1 MLCGAGLAQDIDE
14 EKPRELIITTM
25 PTAPKSA
32 GGVEARLSRLDLAQP
47 LGSVLDE
54 LAGQAKLKVQPN
66 WVELAKAGVERSRQ
80 VGNTTLVGVTAQTA
94 LDVICRLADPAG
106 WTEAKDVIVVTSKTD
121 LASRQ
126 VTRDYHAGSLKAG
139 DVPALLQ
146 ALLGLKGVTAV
157 EKGEQIAVTASLS
170 DHPQIERVLT
180 LAWRGST
187 AEDWL
192 HILGGA
198 RFRFSRE
205 AEFGW
210 DKADLRQVLAD
221 LSLRGG
227 TSVVL
232 DEPALQTAKFTP
244 PPVTLKSERMTPDK
258 ALAAVL
264 AQGGASATLTP
275 EVMGR
280 GEMIL
285 VTTRQHARPLLA
297 AFLVH
302 RPLLTKQKM
311 EDPQALM
318 AFIRKTVDPTSWHED
333 RQTPPPTAG
342 KGRPAPALAAVR
354 TGEGRMALAG
364 NRLICSQSAKTLAA
378 IGELMEDPAC
388 RAVNKRLAAAAART
402 TPPKP
407 STIRPPMMPPV
418 RQPTGP
424 SIHQPTTPP
433 VRQPTTPPVRQPTTP
448 SGKNAAAGKK
458 TEPTTP
464 VVHAPAAPAEEPQ
477 VRRLKLAE
485 VYLQQ
490 GLNDKAAEILREI
503 IDKYPQ
509 SEEAAKA
516 KKKLD
521 ALKEE

>member
-1 MLCGAGLAQDIDE
+1 MAGLCGTGLAQDADE
-14 EKPRELIITTM
+14 EKPRELIVTTM
-25 PTAPKSA
+25 PAAPKSA
-32 GGVEARLSRLDLAQP
+32 NGVEARVARLDLAQP
-47 LGSVLDE
+47 LSSVLDE
-54 LAGQAKLKVQPN
+54 LAGQAKLKIQPN
-66 WVELAKAGVERSRQ
+66 WVELAKAGVERTRQ
-80 VGNTTLVGVTAQTA
+80 VGSATLVGVTVQTA

-106 WTEAKDVIVVTSKTD
+106 WTEAKDVVVLTSKAD

-139 DVPALLQ
+139 DVPALLE
-146 ALLGLKGVTAV
+146 ALLGLKGATAAD
-157 EKGEQIAVTASLS
+157 KGDQVAVTAPLS

-198 RFRFSRE
+198 RFRVSRE
-205 AEFGW
+205 SEFGW
-210 DKADLRQVLAD
+210 DKADLRQVLAE
-221 LSLRGG
+221 LSQRGG

-232 DEPALQTAKFTP
+232 DEPALQAAKFTP
-244 PPVTLKSERMTPDK
+244 APISVKSERMTPDK
-258 ALAAVL
+258 ALATVL
-264 AQGGASATLTP
+264 AQGGASAALTL

-285 VTTRQHARPLLA
+285 VTTRQHARPLMG

-302 RPLLTKQKM
+302 RPLLVKQKV

-318 AFIRKTVDPTSWHED
+318 AFIRKTVDPASWHED
-333 RQTPPPTAG
+333 QPAASPAAG
-342 KGRPAPALAAVR
+342 KARPAPALATAHAA
-354 TGEGRMALAG
+354 EGRMALAG
-364 NRLICSQSAKTLAA
+364 NRLICRQSAKTLGA

-388 RAVNKRLAAAAART
+388 RAVNKRLAAMAAAAART

-407 STIRPPMMPPV
+407 PVVRQPTLPPV
-418 RQPTGP
+418 RQPTV
-424 SIHQPTTPP
+424 PP
-433 VRQPTTPPVRQPTTP
+433 VRQPTSP
-448 SGKNAAAGKK
+448 SGKNGAAGKK
-458 TEPTTP
+458 TEPAAP
-464 VVHAPAAPAEEPQ
+464 VVRPPTPSAEEPQ
-477 VRRLKLAE
+477 ARRFKLAE

-503 IDKYPQ
+503 IEKYPQ

-516 KKKLD
+516 KTKLER
-521 ALKEE
+521 LKEE